1 MRRQLELLQLR
12 VDETVARWE
21 KSLRRFSLLA
31 LLLDAG
37 QAFSTDGM
45 SFLSA
50 SLSYYALLALFPLLL
65 LLIALASYFISETDA
80 LAAVLRVA
88 RDYLP
93 GVETEL
99 QRVLRQV
106 VDARGSATMI
116 GLLTLLWSASGV
128 FDVLQHALNRAWRV
142 PEPRAFWLQRL
153 VSIGVIAVL
162 GLFFLA
168 SVIVS
173 SFSETLV
180 LALFGE
186 TVGAHQAIRWL
197 GSIVGLAF
205 AFIAFA
211 ILYKTFPN
219 ARVSW
224 SVAWRGALV
233 AAVLWQVAKFLYEF
247 YLVYLAR
254 FNLVYGSVGAII
266 GLLLWGY
273 ISATIVLFCAEL
285 SAAMSRREQS
295 A

>member
-37 QAFSTDGM
+37 QAFSADGM
-45 SFLSA
+45 SFLAA

-65 LLIALASYFISETDA
+65 LLIAFASLFISETDA
-80 LAAVLRVA
+80 LAAVMRVA

-93 GVETEL
+93 GVEMEL

-106 VDARGSATMI
+106 VDARGSATII

-128 FDVLQHALNRAWRV
+128 FDVLQHALNRAWHV
-142 PEPRAFWLQRL
+142 PVPRAFWLQRL
-153 VSIGVIAVL
+153 VSIGVIALL

-173 SFSETLV
+173 SFSTALA

-186 TVGAHQAIRWL
+186 TVAALQVIGWL

-219 ARVSW
+219 VRVSW

-273 ISATIVLFCAEL
+273 ISASIVLFCAEL
-285 SAAMSRREQS
+285 SAVMSKREQG